1 MKTSITL
8 TNLLRND
15 LGKFFLSPPSLGGF
29 CVANILVVSESIEK
43 VLFNSGIK
51 ISARWSRH
59 AFKPSKTDWVAKF
72 NSSSKIQYP
81 DFIAAKRGPSCHS
94 KHIELFPSEG
104 KSLPI
109 KSLISVCSDKLIRT
123 NVFPVNEANAVKVNY
138 FKKRF
143 FLISNYTNIS
153 NNSNFPPIL
162 FEMTF
167 SLKND
172 NLEKI
177 LKLQVLS

>member
-1 MKTSITL
+1 MNFLQLEKIKTQEI
-8 TNLLRND
+8 
-15 LGKFFLSPPSLGGF
+15 
-29 CVANILVVSESIEK
+29 
-43 VLFNSGIK
+43 
-51 ISARWSRH
+51 
-59 AFKPSKTDWVAKF
+59 VAKDPGVLPRSGF
-72 NSSSKIQYP
+72 YFKWKDYKMRLGLVFLPYFKMSLP